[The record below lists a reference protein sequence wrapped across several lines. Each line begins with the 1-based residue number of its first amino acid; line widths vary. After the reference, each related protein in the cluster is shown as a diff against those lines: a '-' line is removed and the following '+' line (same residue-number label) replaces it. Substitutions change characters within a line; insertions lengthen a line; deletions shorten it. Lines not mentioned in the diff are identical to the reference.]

1 MHKLRLT
8 ALFAIAISF
17 ACAGPRTAENATP
30 PSAAAAPSPPPAS
43 GSGAPTTDPTQAYPS
58 AREQAVEEQL
68 FGQTVRDPYRWLEDD
83 RSLEVQM
90 WMAAEDKLARSEL
103 AKLPGR
109 DALAARLRE
118 VLYVETVSPPTRRGN
133 RFFYSRRRADQ
144 EKAVIYFREGE
155 QGQEQVLIDP
165 NALSPDGSISLH
177 GYVPTLDGKS
187 VGYSLHKNNADYGTL
202 HVMSV
207 STRKVSAID
216 AIDDVRGPGSWTPK
230 GDGFYYSHFATRE
243 GLSAADRLGESVV
256 RFHKLGTDP
265 AKDPVVREKTGDPKR
280 IMFAGLSRDGHWLIL
295 SIGKGTSANDVYYR
309 DMRKPGGRWL
319 PLAVS
324 DSLKQFAVTAWKDR
338 FYVRTN
344 EGADNYHVY
353 KVDPRHADRASWKEI
368 VPEDSQAVLENA
380 TIVGNQLSLVYL
392 RDVKNEIELR
402 TLDGAPVRKVPL
414 PGIGSSSGIFG
425 DPEQDDAYF
434 NFSSFISPP
443 NIYKTSIK
451 KGGTSVWFSL
461 KVPIDPTPYEIE
473 QLWFSS
479 KDGTRVP
486 MFVVHRKDM
495 RKDGSTPFLLTGYGG
510 FNLPSLPSYA
520 GSLYP
525 WLEAGGGYALANM
538 RGGGEFGE
546 PWHQAGMKEKKQNV
560 FDDFIGAAEH
570 LVKAGYTRP
579 ERLAIRGGS
588 NGGLLVGAVM
598 TQRPDLFRAVVC
610 QVPLLDMVRYHRFGL
625 GKLWIAEY
633 GSPETEADFKTL
645 YGYSPYHHVTAGTA
659 YPALLMLSA
668 DSDDR
673 VDPVHARKMTAAL
686 QAASS
691 SDRPILLRIERN
703 ASHGGADLVKQTVEQ
718 SADSYAFLM
727 RELGFKDAGKQVST
741 RGR

>member
-1 MHKLRLT
+1 MPKLHL
-8 ALFAIAISF
+8 ASLFAVALSF
-17 ACAGPRTAENATP
+17 ACASSRTAEKAAP
-30 PSAAAAPSPPPAS
+30 PTAVAAPSPAPGS
-43 GSGAPTTDPTQAYPS
+43 GSGAPTTGLKQDYPA
-58 AREQAVEEQL
+58 AREEAVEEQL

-83 RSLEVQM
+83 RTLEVQM
-90 WMAAEDKLARSEL
+90 WMAAEDKLARDEL

-177 GYVPTLDGKS
+177 GYVATLDGKS
-187 VGYSLHKNNADYGTL
+187 VAYSLHKNNADYGTL
-202 HVMSV
+202 RVMNV
-207 STRKVSAID
+207 ATRKVSTVDTIE
-216 AIDDVRGPGSWTPK
+216 DVRFPGSWTPK

-243 GLSAADRLGESVV
+243 GLSPADRLGESVV

-265 AKDPVVREKTGDPKR
+265 GKDPVVREKTGDSGR
-280 IMFAGLSRDGHWLIL
+280 IMFASLSRDGHWLIL

-309 DMRKPGGRWL
+309 DMRQRGGSWL

-324 DSLKQFAVTAWKDR
+324 ESPKQFAVVAWKDH

-344 EGADNYHVY
+344 DGADNYHVY
-353 KVDPRHADRASWKEI
+353 KVDPRHPQRASWKEI
-368 VPEDSQAVLENA
+368 VPEDSRAVLESA
-380 TIVGNQLSLVYL
+380 SIVGNQLSLVYL

-434 NFSSFISPP
+434 SFSSFTSPP

-451 KGGTSVWFSL
+451 KGGSSVWFSL
-461 KVPIDPTPYEIE
+461 KVPIDPKPFEIE
-473 QLWFSS
+473 QLWFAS
-479 KDGTRVP
+479 KDGTKVP

-495 RKDGSTPFLLTGYGG
+495 PRDGSTPFVLTGYGG
-510 FNLPSLPSYA
+510 FNIPSLPTYA
-520 GSLYP
+520 GSIYP
-525 WLEAGGGYALANM
+525 WLEAGGGYALANL

-546 PWHQAGMKEKKQNV
+546 PWHQAGMKDKKQNV
-560 FDDFIGAAEH
+560 FDDFIGAAEQ
-570 LVKAGYTRP
+570 LVKAGYSRP

-610 QVPLLDMVRYHRFGL
+610 QVPLLDMVRYHQFGL
-625 GKLWIAEY
+625 GKLWIPEY
-633 GSPETEADFKTL
+633 GTAENEADFKTL

-673 VDPVHARKMTAAL
+673 VDPIHARKMTAAL
-686 QAASS
+686 QAATA
-691 SDRPILLRIERN
+691 SDRPIWLRIERN
-703 ASHGGADLVKQTVEQ
+703 ASHGGADLVKQTVDQ
-718 SADSYAFLM
+718 NADSYAFLM
-727 RELGFKDAGKQVST
+727 RELGLKVAGNHV
-741 RGR
+741 RAAGR